1 MILNNKVNHTLSY
14 ADDPH
19 LREVAAH
26 KIYGFWIYLM
36 SDCVLFA
43 TLFTTYAV
51 LSPSYLGMQPSHN
64 IFDLHPVLIETFCLL
79 TSTFTFG
86 LAIHVMGQDKKG
98 LLIFWLIV
106 TFLLGSSFVTI
117 EIHEFYHLI
126 LMGSGPTQSGYLS
139 AFFSLVGTH
148 GLHVSVGL
156 LWILVMINQILRKGL
171 TLSTQTRLILLSL
184 FWHFLDIIWICIF
197 TFVYLMGSL

>member
-1 MILNNKVNHTLSY
+1 MISNNRVKQKLSY
-14 ADDPH
+14 SDDPH
-19 LREVAAH
+19 LLEVASH
-26 KIYGFWIYLM
+26 KVYGFWIYLM

-51 LSPSYLGMQPSHN
+51 LSPSYLGMLPSPH

-86 LAIHVMGQDKKG
+86 LAIHVMNEDKKG

-106 TFLLGSSFVTI
+106 TFLLGFSFVSI
-117 EIHEFYHLI
+117 EIHEFYQLI
-126 LMGSGPTQSGYLS
+126 LIGRGPTQNGFLS

-156 LWILVMINQILRKGL
+156 LWIVVMINQIMRKGL
-171 TLSTQTRLILLSL
+171 TLSTKTRLILLSL